1 MMIPINALR
10 CLGID
15 KSIFVLRSL
24 MLISARNGNLVFYNY
39 GGYFETAKISLK
51 SSILQLAEIQAV
63 K

>member
-24 MLISARNGNLVFYNY
+24 MLMTARNGNLGLDMNMN
-39 GGYFETAKISLK
+39 AISLFIMNFK
-51 SSILQLAEIQAV
+51 NYFP
-63 K
+63 

>member
-24 MLISARNGNLVFYNY
+24 MLISVRNANLGLDMNMN
-39 GGYFETAKISLK
+39 AISLFIMNFENYF
-51 SSILQLAEIQAV
+51 SLDN
-63 K
+63 